1 VADRESN
8 RPIVLAVPGFE
19 AANVATA
26 MRATFPHRPILSWP
40 EHDAEAEVL
49 VAFRPPPGIFVALPS
64 LRLVHASGAGVDHIL
79 RAPGLPADLPV
90 CRVIDPAPALAMARH
105 VVHAV
110 LHILGNHAR
119 YAEQQ
124 REAQWMRLPPR
135 ALPASR
141 VAVLGLGSMGQAA
154 AQALAALGL
163 PVTGWS
169 RTQRDLPGIPTA
181 HGMAA
186 LDGVLASAD
195 VAVVLLP
202 MTAET
207 EGLLDARRLALMPPG
222 AAIVAAGR
230 GNQVVEA
237 DLLAALDAGHLSAA
251 HCDVFAT
258 EPLPASS
265 PLWRHP
271 RITIT
276 PHIASPPDSAALAR
290 SVAAAL
296 AALDAGETPPGLADR
311 ARGY

>member
-1 VADRESN
+1 MADRESN

-19 AANVATA
+19 AANVAAA
-26 MRATFPHRPILSWP
+26 MRAAFPHRPILSWP
-40 EHDAEAEVL
+40 EHDGDAEAL
-49 VAFRPPPGIFVALPS
+49 VAFRPPPGIFAALTK

-79 RAPGLPADLPV
+79 RAPGLPADVPV

-110 LHILGNHAR
+110 LHILGNHTR

-124 REAQWMRLPPR
+124 RDAQWKRLPPR

-141 VAVLGLGSMGQAA
+141 VAVLGMGSMGQAA
-154 AQALAALGL
+154 ARALAALGL

-169 RTQRDLPGIPTA
+169 RTPRDLQGIPAA
-181 HGMAA
+181 HGLDA
-186 LDGVLASAD
+186 LDGVLAAAD

-207 EGLLDARRLALMPPG
+207 DRLLDARRLALMPPG

-237 DLLAALDAGHLSAA
+237 DLVSALDAGHLSAA
-251 HCDVFAT
+251 HCDVFAQ
-258 EPLPASS
+258 EPLPADS
-265 PLWRHP
+265 PLWHHP

-276 PHIASPPDSAALAR
+276 PHIASPPDAAALAR

-296 AALDAGETPPGLADR
+296 AALDRAETPPGLADR